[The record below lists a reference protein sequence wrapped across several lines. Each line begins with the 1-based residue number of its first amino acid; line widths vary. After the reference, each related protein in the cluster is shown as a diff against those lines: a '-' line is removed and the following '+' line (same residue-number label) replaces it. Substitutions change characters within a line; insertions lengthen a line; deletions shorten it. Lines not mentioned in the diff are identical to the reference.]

1 MYLHFMFQDLTK
13 MVVLRDFK
21 NNGLKENIFL
31 AISQTTGISVTMK

>member
-21 NNGLKENIFL
+21 NNRLKENIFL